1 MISASLKHTFG
12 PLGDGGGGGERGDI
26 KKETN
31 KKKKPEQNMESFLGS
46 HSKTYCCEILSMLI
60 CIQKV
65 PGNPL

>member
-26 KKETN
+26 KKER
-31 KKKKPEQNMESFLGS
+31 KKTEQNMESFLGS